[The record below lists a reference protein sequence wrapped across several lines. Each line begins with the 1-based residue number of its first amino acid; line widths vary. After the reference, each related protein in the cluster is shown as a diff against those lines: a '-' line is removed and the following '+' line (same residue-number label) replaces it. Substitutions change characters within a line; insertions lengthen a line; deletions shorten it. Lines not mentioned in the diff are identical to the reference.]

1 MGIYIGTS
9 GYFFPDWSKTFYPKG
24 LSQRLWLRYYIMHFP
39 ALELNSTFY
48 AIPPQERIEKLVS
61 QLPDDFVLTVKVP
74 RSITHEE
81 PNKKELSDYISELEN
96 AIAPAKDKKVFKGFL
111 AQFPVSFRF
120 SRKNFEKLKAIV
132 EALTRPLFVEFRN
145 SSWKNE
151 ETMDFLKENDVGWVI
166 PDVPT
171 LPELTR
177 PEPLVTTEVA
187 YLRLHGR
194 NAKNWYG
201 GGDRYDYFYSDEE
214 LGEIAELVRLIS
226 SWTKDTYVFFNNC
239 HMGQAA
245 INAKK
250 FAKMFGQ
257 QFPQG
262 DLFE

>member
-24 LSQRLWLRYYIMHFP
+24 LSQRLWLRYYVMHFP

-81 PNKKELSDYISELEN
+81 SSKKELSNYILELEN
-96 AIAPAKDKKVFKGFL
+96 AIAPAKDKQVFKGFL

-145 SSWKNE
+145 SSWRNTRRE
-151 ETMDFLKENDVGWVI
+151 NTGGRLERASTTGARAAHQYRQVSET
-166 PDVPT
+166 
-171 LPELTR
+171 
-177 PEPLVTTEVA
+177 
-187 YLRLHGR
+187 
-194 NAKNWYG
+194 
-201 GGDRYDYFYSDEE
+201 
-214 LGEIAELVRLIS
+214 S
-226 SWTKDTYVFFNNC
+226 STQSHC
-239 HMGQAA
+239 SARS
-245 INAKK
+245 
-250 FAKMFGQ
+250 
-257 QFPQG
+257 
-262 DLFE
+262 